1 MAAGGGNPAFLLE
14 SVKLLLST
22 GGDDVN
28 TAGGP
33 LPLPASIEAVIER
46 RLSLLSPRARQLV
59 QLAAIAGSGYSIPLA
74 ASCAAQDWP
83 NALPAM
89 SNLGVMY
96 YWRGENAAAH
106 EVLASARA
114 QREQLYGGGAGIK
127 IDTTWAVC
135 CTSWAASRKPAPCC
149 KALWT
154 SCAACR
160 PASTSAPMP
169 C

>member
-1 MAAGGGNPAFLLE
+1 M
-14 SVKLLLST
+14 
-22 GGDDVN
+22 
-28 TAGGP
+28 
-33 LPLPASIEAVIER
+33 IER

-127 IDTTWAVC
+127 IDIHLGGVLYELGSFEEARTLLQGALDQLRCMPPSEYIRTDALLIENYL
-135 CTSWAASRKPAPCC
+135 AQRDIAPGPA
-149 KALWT
+149 
-154 SCAACR
+154 
-160 PASTSAPMP
+160 
-169 C
+169 